1 MEAYV
6 AAKLRAL
13 APWSEG
19 SHTYQRVFAEA
30 YQLCQRG
37 SDFNLIYR
45 ESEGRFV
52 RLFTPQSQPGNP
64 AWLRA
69 VVLRK
74 WSKRRR
80 ETAGWRQLS
89 GIVEMRPAGHLWVQE
104 KPAWYRVVPEGR
116 LNPNQLQT
124 CQPLSGRGHT
134 IWWIYGGI
142 GVGLVACALS
152 AWLYSVVR

>member
-1 MEAYV
+1 VPSSFETETSVLDPKGQDGGGHHASVEGSGMEAYV

-69 VVLRK
+69 DVLRK

-89 GIVEMRPAGHLWVQE
+89 GIVQRRSAGHLWVQE
-104 KPAWYRVVPEGR
+104 
-116 LNPNQLQT
+116 
-124 CQPLSGRGHT
+124 
-134 IWWIYGGI
+134 
-142 GVGLVACALS
+142 
-152 AWLYSVVR
+152 